1 MLGRLDMSGTDYF
14 TSWIAVAVKVDSA
27 QECSDF
33 SRLVPRLDRWLA
45 LELIKGLKGVL
56 ESQFKVQGYIE
67 SCARQK
73 NSGFCIWTELE
84 FPCIFCS
91 DKA

>member
-1 MLGRLDMSGTDYF
+1 MSGTDYF

-27 QECSDF
+27 QECSDS

-45 LELIKGLKGVL
+45 SELIKGLKGVL

-73 NSGFCIWTELE
+73 KAGSAFGLSLN
-84 FPCIFCS
+84 FPASFVLT
-91 DKA
+91 KPN